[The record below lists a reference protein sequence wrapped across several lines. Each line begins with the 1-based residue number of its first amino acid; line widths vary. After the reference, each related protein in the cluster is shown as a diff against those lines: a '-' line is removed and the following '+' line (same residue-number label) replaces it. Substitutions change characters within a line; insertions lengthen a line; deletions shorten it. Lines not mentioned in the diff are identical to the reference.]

1 MNNGKECGTSPPS
14 TIERRQLLTI
24 DELAEYL
31 RISKG
36 TIYKH
41 VRTGSFPRVRIFG
54 RVLYDLATVH
64 AWLDKQYE
72 TGEEIAEAKGY
83 SQHGRLP
90 RRDKNKPVVFSL
102 N

>member
-1 MNNGKECGTSPPS
+1 MNNGKECGANPPS
-14 TIERRQLLTI
+14 SNERRQLLTI
-24 DELAEYL
+24 DELAKYL

-41 VRTGSFPRVRIFG
+41 VRTGSFPKVNIFG

-72 TGEEIAEAKGY
+72 TGQEIAEAKGY
-83 SQHGRLP
+83 NQHGRLP
-90 RRDKNKPVVFSL
+90 RRDKNKPVVFALS
-102 N
+102 

>member
-1 MNNGKECGTSPPS
+1 MNNGKEGGTSPPS
-14 TIERRQLLTI
+14 INERRQLMTI

-72 TGEEIAEAKGY
+72 TGEEIAAEKGY

-90 RRDKNKPVVFSL
+90 RRDKSKPVVFSL